1 MLKSISNCLYQLIQ
15 RNSKYENSNLNCYKM
30 KNSTF
35 FQKLTFLM
43 VSVILFA
50 SCTDETDK
58 PVFPISATI
67 FHSVKDKQV
76 AFTALTHSAVSWSWD
91 FGDGQTS
98 TEQNPVHVYAKGG
111 YYNAVLTA
119 TDQAGTTAKD
129 TVELALALE
138 PINYLTGNPNSPGY
152 KGKTWRL
159 TKNHSPKDN
168 FCNPNLTFTPMDP
181 DIPSLPAGAF
191 GTYLG
196 IPEIYDDEFTFYY
209 DGSYRHDVKSDGG
222 SMAGL
227 VYASVMA
234 QIGQTTILKKSGK
247 AVFGADILATATY
260 TPVTTAKFVFKENED
275 FTTTTLPKFATG
287 VVSGVPVITYPK
299 SMTIDFPNSTEFMG
313 IMDFQR
319 KVLVQEINDNS
330 MRVAMFVTLDPA
342 AIVSTNPLVTL
353 STTAMVLTFEVVK

>member
-1 MLKSISNCLYQLIQ
+1 
-15 RNSKYENSNLNCYKM
+15 M
-30 KNSTF
+30 KNRF
-35 FQKLTFLM
+35 FYQKLAFLM
-43 VSVILFA
+43 LVVYLGF
-50 SCTDETDK
+50 SCSDEIDR

-76 AFTALTHSAVSWSWD
+76 AFTALTHSAVSWQWD
-91 FGDGQTS
+91 FGDGKTS
-98 TEQNPVHVYAKGG
+98 TEQNPVHVYEKGG
-111 YYNAVLTA
+111 YYNAILTA

-129 TVELALALE
+129 TVSLALALS
-138 PINYLTGNPNSPGY
+138 PINYLTGNPNAPGY

-159 TKNHSPKDN
+159 TKNHSSKDN
-168 FCNPNLTFTPMDP
+168 FCNPNLLFTPMDP
-181 DIPSLPAGAF
+181 KIPSLPAGAF

-209 DGSYRHDVKSDGG
+209 DGSYRHDLKSDGA

-227 VYASVMA
+227 VYASLLA
-234 QIGQTTILKKSGK
+234 QQGKTTILKKTGK

-260 TPVTTAKFVFKENED
+260 TPVNNAKFVFKESED
-275 FTTTTLPKFATG
+275 FTTTTLPNFATG
-287 VVSGVPVITYPK
+287 AVNGVPVITYPK
-299 SMTIDFPNSTEFMG
+299 AMSIDFPNTTEFMG

-330 MRVAMFVTLDPA
+330 MRVAMFITLDPK

-353 STTAMVLTFEVVK
+353 STTALVLTFEVVK